1 MTTTTTAPTATK
13 TTFAAQL
20 VLPGAELGLNYAN
33 QLVATIPADLFS
45 KMPSSDRM
53 KDMNSPAFYIGH
65 LSIYGDRVCTLLGRT
80 DLVKPMPYSV
90 DLFKNGAVC
99 LDQPGLYAGKDVLVA
114 TFFERQRLAVQAF
127 TSADDKTL
135 QAENPADGRFKEMF
149 PTIGSAVAFLLVGHG
164 QGQDESIRIH
174 TASAEMQQAGQ
185 RDGQHEQVDEEE
197 IEREKPDG
205 TFEMRFIDIFDHG
218 DLELARQQQHR
229 Q

>member
-149 PTIGSAVAFLLVGHG
+149 PTIGSAVAFLLVGHVMMHLG
-164 QGQDESIRIH
+164 QVSAWRRAMGLGS
-174 TASAEMQQAGQ
+174 AS
-185 RDGQHEQVDEEE
+185 
-197 IEREKPDG
+197 
-205 TFEMRFIDIFDHG
+205 
-218 DLELARQQQHR
+218 
-229 Q
+229 